1 MPHDEIL
8 SCIKKNPLTVFF
20 FFQKRGERKEENTFF
35 FSRTGRSKQPFTWV
49 NFENELPKF
58 LTFAFEEGEDSPPM
72 VCWLLECLWI
82 SICNSGAWEDIVN
95 NIFSWK
101 TGRSHISLKKLYR
114 HMIKSG
120 VHLIRIDRSSFKKAK
135 AWFAMF
141 IQNIKHR
148 ITRKILKIWRICGDD
163 NQYNIFVV
171 WLFHWNKHLKLKNVW
186 T

>member
-72 VCWLLECLWI
+72 VC
-82 SICNSGAWEDIVN
+82 
-95 NIFSWK
+95 
-101 TGRSHISLKKLYR
+101 
-114 HMIKSG
+114 
-120 VHLIRIDRSSFKKAK
+120 
-135 AWFAMF
+135 
-141 IQNIKHR
+141 
-148 ITRKILKIWRICGDD
+148 
-163 NQYNIFVV
+163 
-171 WLFHWNKHLKLKNVW
+171 
-186 T
+186 